1 MWRPLVVSYRP
12 HDEPFHANRSQV
24 RAQLPTLIQLV
35 QDGWRTPHVAGLG
48 DLRHVM
54 TDTSV
59 HVVDNAHL
67 FGVQMNV
74 SAYKPEEIDV
84 KVRAR
89 VCQFC
94 V

>member
-1 MWRPLVVSYRP
+1 MWHR
-12 HDEPFHANRSQV
+12 FQV
-24 RAQLPTLIQLV
+24 RAQLPALIRLV
-35 QDGWRTPHVAGLG
+35 KDGWVTPHTAGLG
-48 DLRHVM
+48 DMCHVM
-54 TDTSV
+54 ADTGV

-67 FGVQMNV
+67 FGVHMNV

-84 KVRAR
+84 KVR